1 MLIMHRS
8 FSFDGNSIDKEART
22 AEIVWSSGARVL
34 RNWRGQ
40 TIYEELDMSDDA
52 IDLSR
57 LNDNAPLLI
66 DHNSSSDNLIGVIV
80 PGSAYIRDNKG
91 YATVRFGSDARSELF
106 FQKIID
112 KILTKLSVGY
122 SILKTERIQSR
133 NNDVYDTIMVRK
145 WSPYELSFVAIPA
158 DQNTG
163 IRSIEENQLSL
174 DLYNTIEKGNDM
186 EQIKDQEVQPSEI
199 ENNSSTENIENKNN
213 IDSSELMQ
221 KEIKRFDAIEKIVR
235 AVRLEDDL
243 AKKLFT
249 DGTSVEDA
257 RRIVLERIEETY
269 KKDPH
274 IPTITYV
281 NPVESHAKRNEA
293 ISCALLHRYLP
304 EQFPLDE
311 SSARYKDA
319 SLCEIARVVTGS
331 HSIYGKAGLIE
342 RALSTSDFPNLL
354 QNVLNKSLRKAYA
367 DVPKTYEPLVRK
379 VTVPDFKP
387 IKRVQMGDAPILL
400 EKAEHGQYQA
410 GNFSDATESYAIRE
424 WGRVITI
431 TRQMLINDDLSAML
445 RIPSMLARRAA
456 ELESDLAWNTLLK
469 NAVMGDGVPLFD
481 VRHGNLAK
489 NQSNINVMSIAEAKT
504 AMRVQ
509 KGLNGARLSITPYYL
524 ITSSAN
530 EINALQFMFPTT
542 PNTDQNTNPYKSS
555 LKLIVEP
562 RLDDFNPNAWF
573 LAADLG
579 QIDLIEMAYLQGQ
592 EGLYMEQK
600 VDFNTDGVSLKV
612 RLDVEAKAIDWR
624 GFYRNDGL
632 SGNVKSSK

>member
-1 MLIMHRS
+1 MVNMFRS
-8 FSFDGNSIDKEART
+8 FSFDGNSIDKESRT
-22 AEIVWSSGARVL
+22 AEIVWSSGAKVL

-40 TIYEELDMSDDA
+40 TIYEELDMSNDA

-57 LNDNAPLLI
+57 LNDNAPLLV
-66 DHNSSSDNLIGVIV
+66 DHNSTSDNLIGVIV
-80 PGSAYIRDNKG
+80 PGSVYIRENKG
-91 YATVRFGSDARSELF
+91 FATVRFGNDARSEIF
-106 FQKIID
+106 FQKVID
-112 KILTKLSVGY
+112 KILTKISVGY
-122 SILKTERIQSR
+122 SIQKTERIQSR
-133 NNDVYDTIMVRK
+133 NKDDHDTVIVRK

-163 IRSIEENQLSL
+163 IRSLQEQQIEIIPFINTKEGEFMDTINVEENQLSERESK
-174 DLYNTIEKGNDM
+174 DLKANEERTFQIDPIELR
-186 EQIKDQEVQPSEI
+186 QQEIQ
-199 ENNSSTENIENKNN
+199 
-213 IDSSELMQ
+213 
-221 KEIKRFDAIEKIVR
+221 RFDAIEKIVR
-235 AVRLEDDL
+235 AVRLENDF

-249 DGTSVEDA
+249 DGVSVEEA
-257 RRIVLERIEETY
+257 RKIVLDKLEDNY
-269 KKDPH
+269 KQTPF
-274 IPTITYV
+274 IPAVTGG
-281 NPVESHAKRNEA
+281 NPVETIEKRNDSIA
-293 ISCALLHRYLP
+293 NALLHRYNP
-304 EQFPLDE
+304 KEFNLDE
-311 SSARYKDA
+311 SSARFKSS
-319 SLCEIARVVTGS
+319 SLCDIARYIS
-331 HSIYGKAGLIE
+331 NADAFYGKSEIVE

-354 QNVLNKSLRKAYA
+354 ANVLNKSLRKEYA
-367 DVPKTYEPLVRK
+367 DVPKTYDPLVRK

-410 GNFSDATESYAIRE
+410 GSFSDAAETYAIRE

-431 TRQMLINDDLSAML
+431 TRQMLINDDLSSML

-469 NAVMGDGVPLFD
+469 NAVMGDGIPLFD

-489 NQSNINVMSIAEAKT
+489 TQSNINVTSIAEAKT
-504 AMRVQ
+504 SMRLQ

-542 PNTDQNTNPYKSS
+542 PNVDQNTNPYKSS
-555 LKLIVEP
+555 LKLIIEP

-573 LAADLG
+573 LASDIG

-600 VDFNTDGVSLKV
+600 IDFDTDGIRLKV

-632 SGNVKSSK
+632 SSNVKVAK